1 MNTEHKEHAA
11 KAANFVTG
19 LLTGWGVPAAWA
31 KAVSGAIIGAAIGAL
46 DGRSVE
52 QLLALFEQAKATKD
66 KKDDAFVA
74 QLIQLMQ
81 MQADVGAKLQGE
93 VRRLKRKTERL
104 TSRNFD

>member
-46 DGRSVE
+46 VAVGMLTGCTASYSQTAAGDISYTGSVVIPVE
-52 QLLALFEQAKATKD
+52 EDATK
-66 KKDDAFVA
+66 
-74 QLIQLMQ
+74 
-81 MQADVGAKLQGE
+81 
-93 VRRLKRKTERL
+93 
-104 TSRNFD
+104 

>member
-46 DGRSVE
+46 VAVGVLTGCTTTYSQSAAGDISYTGSIVIPVE
-52 QLLALFEQAKATKD
+52 PEK
-66 KKDDAFVA
+66 
-74 QLIQLMQ
+74 
-81 MQADVGAKLQGE
+81 
-93 VRRLKRKTERL
+93 
-104 TSRNFD
+104 